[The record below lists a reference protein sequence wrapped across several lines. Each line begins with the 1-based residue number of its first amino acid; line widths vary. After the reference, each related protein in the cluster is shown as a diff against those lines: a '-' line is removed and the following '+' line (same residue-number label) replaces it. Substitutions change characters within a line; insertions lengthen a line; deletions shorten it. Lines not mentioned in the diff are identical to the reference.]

1 MACPDYL
8 RRIEKKIIL
17 IDGPYLAALLFDHG
31 VGVRTK
37 QRYEVKE
44 VDEEYFLDD

>member
-1 MACPDYL
+1 VTPVVLVPTLAGGD
-8 RRIEKKIIL
+8 IL